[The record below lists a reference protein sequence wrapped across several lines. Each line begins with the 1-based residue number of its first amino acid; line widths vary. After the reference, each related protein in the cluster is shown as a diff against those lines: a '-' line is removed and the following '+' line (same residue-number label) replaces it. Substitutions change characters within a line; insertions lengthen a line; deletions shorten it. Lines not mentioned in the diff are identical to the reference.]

1 MGIVFALLCA
11 FCIAGY
17 QIITKRAYDHYPPS
31 VAFIIDVLFCLLI
44 WLPFGL
50 ISGVNLSLLPITFIY
65 ALLSAILAEAL
76 FFWILSKG
84 ELSIT
89 STILATFAIYT
100 GIFSFFIN
108 HERVTHTQLI
118 FILLTIIGTI
128 IVSLPEKIKKSEFKK
143 KAFIIWALVGAIA
156 IGFSDTLTKG
166 IIDRASIGTFLFAIA
181 IIQIPVGLIYLR
193 LEKQSPKVIFK
204 IIGNS
209 KKYWATITGSFLN
222 VIGTLFLFLAFKNT
236 LASLASPI
244 VASSPVI
251 VVLLAV
257 YFLKE
262 KVTLKDK
269 IGLLVTIIGIIGI
282 SL

>member
-108 HERVTHTQLI
+108 HERVTHTH
-118 FILLTIIGTI
+118 
-128 IVSLPEKIKKSEFKK
+128 S
-143 KAFIIWALVGAIA
+143 
-156 IGFSDTLTKG
+156 
-166 IIDRASIGTFLFAIA
+166 
-181 IIQIPVGLIYLR
+181 
-193 LEKQSPKVIFK
+193 
-204 IIGNS
+204 
-209 KKYWATITGSFLN
+209 
-222 VIGTLFLFLAFKNT
+222 
-236 LASLASPI
+236 
-244 VASSPVI
+244 
-251 VVLLAV
+251 
-257 YFLKE
+257 
-262 KVTLKDK
+262 
-269 IGLLVTIIGIIGI
+269 
-282 SL
+282 